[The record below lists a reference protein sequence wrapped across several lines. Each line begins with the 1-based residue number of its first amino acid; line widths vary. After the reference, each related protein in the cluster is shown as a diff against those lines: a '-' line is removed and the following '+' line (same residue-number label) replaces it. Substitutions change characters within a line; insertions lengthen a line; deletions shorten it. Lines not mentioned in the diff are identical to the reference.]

1 MSNTYRRFQ
10 HRHSILLVLGAN
22 MAPCSLP
29 KSRKIVVRGASGRL
43 LDAVRRLQESLWRF
57 QGGLEWLQGV
67 LERFQGG
74 FRRSGRC
81 SGAG

>member
-1 MSNTYRRFQ
+1 M
-10 HRHSILLVLGAN
+10 
-22 MAPCSLP
+22 
-29 KSRKIVVRGASGRL
+29 VRGASGRL

-74 FRRSGRC
+74 FGSSMGGEATAGRAPGRALETHYIEMSRSFCFELEIRQNV
-81 SGAG
+81 S